1 MAHHGNL
8 KMLRPRL
15 VVVLSPK
22 SPCPHLLKA
31 MRADKDYRDSVV
43 SYGKVTRV
51 KLAAFDRFWRA
62 YAAKH

>member
-22 SPCPHLLKA
+22 SHQPHLLKA